1 MSSSRLGGATS
12 RSEVT
17 NIGIHGFW
25 FLDEGRE
32 YFVPFKEYP
41 EFRKATIG
49 QIHIMRKI
57 GPGQFHWPDLDID
70 IEIVALESPE
80 QFLLKFKRIA
90 KRPRAR
96 AARGR

>member
-1 MSSSRLGGATS
+1 MSLSRLGGVTS

-41 EFRKATIG
+41 EFWKATVG

-70 IEIVALESPE
+70 IETAALENPE
-80 QFLLKFKRIA
+80 RFPLKFKRTVR
-90 KRPRAR
+90 RPRAR
-96 AARGR
+96 VARGR